1 MIKPAILIKQLYD
14 EDHLLWL
21 QQTAEQ
27 LKERNLD
34 NLDWEHLIEEI
45 EDLGRAEK
53 NKAKSYLRQLLIH
66 LLIYQYWQTERSL
79 SGRGW
84 LVEIDN
90 FRYELNLSLQSK
102 TLYNFIA
109 QELDSTYQSA
119 RKNASKKS
127 GLAPDSFPSVCPFNL
142 EDLLNDDFL
151 PVESPTKSS

>member
-1 MIKPAILIKQLYD
+1 MISSTIFLKQLYD

-27 LKERNLD
+27 LKERSLEDLN
-34 NLDWEHLIEEI
+34 WEHLIEEI
-45 EDLGRAEK
+45 EDLERAER

-66 LLIYQYWQTERSL
+66 LLIYQYWQTERSY

-102 TLYNFIA
+102 TIYNLIA
-109 QELDSTYQSA
+109 QELDLT
-119 RKNASKKS
+119 
-127 GLAPDSFPSVCPFNL
+127 
-142 EDLLNDDFL
+142 
-151 PVESPTKSS
+151 